1 MFIGYTVENCTMAIF
16 HLPLIDFL
24 GTHENA
30 ESGSRSDSS
39 QGVEENLAAVGEFS
53 RINSEMLLLFHR

>member
-30 ESGSRSDSS
+30 ESGSPSDSS
-39 QGVEENLAAVGEFS
+39 QGVEEKLAAVCEFS
-53 RINSEMLLLFHR
+53 RINK